1 MLTITCLGPRTG
13 QVIDGGEEAK
23 NATWGRKGDEEKEG
37 GTKKEQIERNKEHVQ
52 DCDCLSDLLGD
63 WKPKTWSQTSQ

>member
-23 NATWGRKGDEEKEG
+23 MLRGGGKEMRRKKEER
-37 GTKKEQIERNKEHVQ
+37 KKEQIERNKEHVQ
-52 DCDCLSDLLGD
+52 DCDCVY
-63 WKPKTWSQTSQ
+63 PTY